1 MRRKLSLM
9 VVMTVISTL
18 VKVGW
23 QLILARHQAPK
34 KLKIKVKLK

>member
-34 KLKIKVKLK
+34 KVKN